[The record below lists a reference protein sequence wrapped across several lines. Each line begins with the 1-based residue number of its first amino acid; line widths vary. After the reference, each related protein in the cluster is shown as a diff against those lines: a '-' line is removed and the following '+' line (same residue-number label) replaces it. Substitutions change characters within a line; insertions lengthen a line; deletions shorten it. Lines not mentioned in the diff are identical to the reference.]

1 MDAAIFSASMIVGM
15 FVLPAM
21 MVGMIEASATL
32 SPLIHAALR
41 RLDDRHLVAGS
52 RPMRHVPTR

>member
-1 MDAAIFSASMIVGM
+1 MAAAIFSASIIVGM

-32 SPLIHAALR
+32 SPLM
-41 RLDDRHLVAGS
+41 
-52 RPMRHVPTR
+52 P